1 MAVRFPKPEGAHE
14 MSDMT
19 FDRRGTKRT
28 PKPQGFAVL
37 VDEQSFPAELTDL
50 SVAGLQ
56 ARVDAV
62 TFDEIRE
69 GIDGVRFGDA
79 PPLSITLHWGFF
91 DGRFGAS
98 FKDDVMARPIIERI
112 LAAEDETKRR
122 VARGGAR
129 V

>member
-1 MAVRFPKPEGAHE
+1 
-14 MSDMT
+14 MSNKKT
-19 FDRRGTKRT
+19 DRRRVERAAD
-28 PKPQGFAVL
+28 PQAFCVL
-37 VDEQSFPAELTDL
+37 VDDVSFPAELTDI

-69 GIDGVRFGDA
+69 RIDGVRFGSL

-98 FKDDVMARPIIERI
+98 FKDDLMARPVVERI
-112 LAAEDETKRR
+112 LSSRKEALQPTAS
-122 VARGGAR
+122 V
-129 V
+129 